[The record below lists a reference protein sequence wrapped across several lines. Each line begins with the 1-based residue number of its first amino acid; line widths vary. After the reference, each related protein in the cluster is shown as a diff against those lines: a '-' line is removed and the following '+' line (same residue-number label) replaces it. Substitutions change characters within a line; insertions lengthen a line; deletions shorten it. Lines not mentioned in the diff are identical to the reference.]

1 MSAKKIVFDEDARK
15 RLARGVDIL
24 ADAVKVTLGPKGRH
38 VVLSKSWGA
47 PTVTKDGVSVAKEIE
62 LKDKFENMGA
72 QLVKQVASK
81 TSDEAGDGTTTA
93 TVIAQAVL
101 REGSKAVAAG
111 VNPMDLKRGIDQ
123 AVKVVTEA
131 LVKLSTPCSDR

>member
-1 MSAKKIVFDEDARK
+1 MSAKQIIFDEDARK

-62 LKDKFENMGA
+62 LKDKF
-72 QLVKQVASK
+72 
-81 TSDEAGDGTTTA
+81 
-93 TVIAQAVL
+93 
-101 REGSKAVAAG
+101 
-111 VNPMDLKRGIDQ
+111 
-123 AVKVVTEA
+123 
-131 LVKLSTPCSDR
+131 

>member
-15 RLARGVDIL
+15 RLAKGVDIL

-62 LKDKFENMGA
+62 L
-72 QLVKQVASK
+72 
-81 TSDEAGDGTTTA
+81 
-93 TVIAQAVL
+93 
-101 REGSKAVAAG
+101 
-111 VNPMDLKRGIDQ
+111 
-123 AVKVVTEA
+123 
-131 LVKLSTPCSDR
+131 